1 MYKVFFKDRA
11 VYFGDDFSR
20 IFERNNGLFYKYNDN
35 LHELADLIYLF
46 HHLKLIKQLFI
57 FHHDILNLFEE
68 FKACFNFVE
77 AAGGLVKK
85 PDGSFL
91 VIKRDGFWDLPKG
104 KLDNGESFE
113 DAARRE
119 VTEET
124 GLSELLVV
132 EPIVSTYHTYQVDEN
147 MYLKKTK
154 WYDMTYTGSDEPT
167 PQTEE
172 NITDIRW
179 VAPGD
184 TEFIKQNTYPSV
196 MDVLYVKDL
205 L

>member
-20 IFERNNGLFYKYNDN
+20 IFEKNSGLFYKYNN
-35 LHELADLIYLF
+35 IQELTELIFLF
-46 HHLKLIKQLFI
+46 HHLKLIKKLFI

-77 AAGGLVKK
+77 AAGGLVRK

-91 VIKRDGFWDLPKG
+91 VIKRDGLWDLPKG

-113 DAARRE
+113 DAALRE

-124 GLSELLVV
+124 GLEDISIV
-132 EPIVSTYHTYQVDEN
+132 EPIVSTYHTYQITEN
-147 MYLKKTK
+147 MHLKKTK
-154 WYDMTYTGSDEPT
+154 WYEMKYKGTQEPV

-172 NITDIRW
+172 KITE
-179 VAPGD
+179 VAWAHPGD
-184 TEFIKQNTYPSV
+184 TDFIKENTYASIL
-196 MDVLYVKDL
+196 DVLYVKDL